1 MSGGDLPVLRADDL
15 RRIAREARAVRE
27 AAAGPG
33 ACDELR
39 CAGWES
45 LPSGFDTRQ
54 MVRLGRVAS
63 AADDDPYADLTLA
76 EHHPGGTRYESPDAP
91 IALGHFPYNRCE
103 VWRCGDGSRAFL
115 RYTEYGGYYVDARIR
130 ELDESL
136 IVDTGPP
143 GGE

>member
-1 MSGGDLPVLRADDL
+1 MSGPVPVLHADDL
-15 RRIAREARAVRE
+15 RRIAREARAVR
-27 AAAGPG
+27 AAAPGPG
-33 ACDELR
+33 ACGELR

-115 RYTEYGGYYVDARIR
+115 RYPEYGGYYLDARIR

-136 IVDTGPP
+136 IVDSEPP
-143 GGE
+143 RGA